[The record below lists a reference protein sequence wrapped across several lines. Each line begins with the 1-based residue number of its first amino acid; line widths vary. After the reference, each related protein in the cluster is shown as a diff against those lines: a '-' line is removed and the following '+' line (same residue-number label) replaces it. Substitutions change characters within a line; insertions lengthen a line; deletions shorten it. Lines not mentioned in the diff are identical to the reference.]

1 MTLSDKIDIEP
12 LGKVRAWVSWL
23 LGVSFIVMVFALQT
37 GYAVTNVY
45 VADSLSLSLVQ
56 VGLVGSVYTWVFAI
70 SQFASGS
77 VLDTFGSKALPFA
90 CLTVALGAFGFANA
104 PNIHVL
110 LFSQVLIGMGA
121 SFGFIGAGFVG
132 GMWFEPI
139 KYGFMFS
146 LVQFFSSGS
155 AVIAQQG
162 INYFIEE
169 VQWSDLI
176 NSLGLITL
184 VISIILFFFLR
195 DPVQVITARSEQQAW
210 QGFKAF
216 FAKIVHNI
224 NEVAAIKDS
233 WINCLIGGATFGT
246 MLALGVVW
254 GPRLLMSAGLSQ
266 SEANIATSMSWL
278 GLAVGS
284 PVFAFIS
291 DRLRSRKK
299 PMLAAC
305 TLQLATIIV
314 LLSITNIDYRM
325 SLLLFFVWGLA
336 AGGSM
341 IPFSIAADLV
351 RPALIGTSAA
361 LVNGTQFV
369 VAGLLMAIPGQVL
382 SGEGLVAR
390 LALNTSGT
398 PATDFENYRLGLI
411 VYPFALALAICL
423 FLFLKE
429 TYPEDVEYART
440 DA

>member
-1 MTLSDKIDIEP
+1 MNNSEAIVIES
-12 LGKVRAWVSWL
+12 LGGVKAWISWL

-37 GYAVTNVY
+37 GYAVTNVH

-56 VGLVGSVYTWVFAI
+56 VGIVGSVYTWVFAI
-70 SQFASGS
+70 SQFVSGS
-77 VLDTFGSKALPFA
+77 ILDSFGSRVLPFA
-90 CLTVALGAFGFANA
+90 CFMVALGAFGFANA
-104 PNIHVL
+104 SNIQVL
-110 LFSQVLIGMGA
+110 LFSQVLIGIGA

-146 LVQFFSSGS
+146 LVQFFASGS

-162 INYFIEE
+162 INYFIREIH
-169 VQWSDLI
+169 WSDLI

-195 DPVQVITARSEQQAW
+195 DPAQVVTARSEQQAW
-210 QGFKAF
+210 HGFKDF

-233 WINCLIGGATFGT
+233 WINCLIGAATFGT

-284 PVFAFIS
+284 PLFAFIS

-305 TLQLATIIV
+305 LLQFTTIIV
-314 LLSITNIDYRM
+314 LLSITNIDYEV
-325 SLLLFFVWGLA
+325 SLLLFFVWGLT

-361 LVNGTQFV
+361 VVNGTQFV

-390 LALNTSGT
+390 LALSASGA
-398 PATDFENYRLGLI
+398 PATDFENYRLALI
-411 VYPFALALAICL
+411 VYPLALALAIGL
-423 FLFLKE
+423 FLFLAE
-429 TYPEDVEYART
+429 TYPEKKQTNKA
-440 DA
+440 